1 MFKFMSIESVMLSS
15 HLILCHSLL
24 LLPSTFPS
32 IRVFFNELALYIRWP
47 KYWSISYSISPSNE
61 CSRLISFMIDW
72 LDLLQ
77 SKDLSRV
84 FNSTTNQKHQ
94 FFSAQLSLRSN
105 SHIHTWLPGETIA
118 LTIGIFVSNATSL
131 LFNMLSRFAIAFL
144 PRSKHL

>member
-1 MFKFMSIESVMLSS
+1 MSIESVMLSS

-32 IRVFFNELALYIRWP
+32 IRVFFNELALHIRWP

-77 SKDLSRV
+77 SKGLSRV
-84 FNSTTNQKHQ
+84 FTSTTNQKHQ
-94 FFSAQLSLRSN
+94 FFSAQLSLQSN
-105 SHIHTWLPGETIA
+105 SHIHTWLLKKPWLRLYG
-118 LTIGIFVSNATSL
+118 L
-131 LFNMLSRFAIAFL
+131 LLAKCCLCFL
-144 PRSKHL
+144 ICCLGWS